1 MRNWSRDD
9 VTFEQKA
16 TAGVLAFGALV
27 VAGWLAA
34 DSLSSS
40 SSSSRRST
48 TTGGATVV
56 TVTSVRTVRRPGP
69 VVTRDVSVTNRLL
82 VRSQPKPKAVT
93 TTVVRTS
100 TAFAT
105 STVYRNL
112 PAAAVTHVVTAA
124 AAPPR
129 TVTRLVTTVQWRV
142 ITIAQKASTVT
153 VTVPAP

>member
-1 MRNWSRDD
+1 MRNWSRDG

-40 SSSSRRST
+40 SAHSGT
-48 TTGGATVV
+48 TAGQATVV
-56 TVTSVRTVRRPGP
+56 TVTTVRTVRQPGA
-69 VVTRDVSVTNRLL
+69 VVTEDVPVTNRVL
-82 VRSQPKPKAVT
+82 VRSKPKVVT

-100 TAFAT
+100 TSFGT

-112 PAAAVTHVVTAA
+112 PAPAAVTHVVTA
-124 AAPPR
+124 PPR
-129 TVTRLVTTVQWRV
+129 TLTVQVTTTQWRV
-142 ITIAQKASTVT
+142 ITLAQKASTVT
-153 VTVPAP
+153 ITVPAP

>member
-1 MRNWSRDD
+1 MRNWSRDG

-27 VAGWLAA
+27 VAGWLTA

-40 SSSSRRST
+40 SSSSSHGGT
-48 TTGGATVV
+48 TTGRATVV

-69 VVTRDVSVTNRLL
+69 VVTEDVPVTNRVL
-82 VRSQPKPKAVT
+82 VRAKQRVVT
-93 TTVVRTS
+93 TTIDRTS

-105 STVYRNL
+105 STVYRYL
-112 PAAAVTHVVTAA
+112 PATTVNHVVT
-124 AAPPR
+124 APPR

-142 ITIAQKASTVT
+142 ITLAQKASTVT

>member
-1 MRNWSRDD
+1 MRNWSRDG

-27 VAGWLAA
+27 VAGWLTA

-40 SSSSRRST
+40 SPSSHT
-48 TTGGATVV
+48 TTGRATVV

-69 VVTRDVSVTNRLL
+69 VVTEQVPVTKRVL
-82 VRSQPKPKAVT
+82 VRSKPKAVT

-105 STVYRNL
+105 STVYRSL
-112 PAAAVTHVVTAA
+112 PGAAVTHVVTAPP
-124 AAPPR
+124 APPA

-142 ITIAQKASTVT
+142 ITLSQKASTVT

>member
-1 MRNWSRDD
+1 MRSWSRDG

-27 VAGWLAA
+27 VAGWLTA

-40 SSSSRRST
+40 SAHSGT
-48 TTGGATVV
+48 TAGRATATVV
-56 TVTSVRTVRRPGP
+56 TVTSVRTVRQPGP
-69 VVTRDVSVTNRLL
+69 VVTEDVPVTNRVL
-82 VRSQPKPKAVT
+82 VRSKPKVVT

-100 TAFAT
+100 TAFGT

-112 PAAAVTHVVTAA
+112 PAPAAVTQVVT
-124 AAPPR
+124 APPR
-129 TVTRLVTTVQWRV
+129 TVTRLVTTTQWRV

-153 VTVPAP
+153 ITVPAP